1 MSLRLGS
8 WIGPLMI
15 TLATFGA
22 AQAQDYP
29 TRPVTLVVPY
39 VPGGSTT
46 LVARLFGQ
54 KLEQRLGKPLV
65 VENRPGAGT
74 LIGAS
79 YVARAEPDGYTL
91 LFATSTTMAI
101 NVTLYK
107 KLSYDPVKDFVP
119 LALVADNPFILVVN
133 PALPIHSIADLV
145 RVAKAKPGELTFAS
159 SGSGSAAHLFME
171 LVQSLTDTKMTH
183 VPYRGL
189 APGLND
195 VVAGHV
201 SLMFGDFAT
210 ALPLVRAGKLRALG
224 VSTGQRNAAAP
235 DLPTV
240 AEAGLSGYE
249 ASAWHMIVAPAQT
262 PKPIVARL
270 NADLRT
276 AAGAPDLQKQLLE
289 QGITPV
295 VTKSPKELSQFVTSE
310 IARWGK
316 VVERAGVAGSE

>member
-1 MSLRLGS
+1 MNWRVWSF
-8 WIGPLMI
+8 I
-15 TLATFGA
+15 A
-22 AQAQDYP
+22 AAVVALVPAARAQDYP
-29 TRPVTLVVPY
+29 SRSVTLVVPY
-39 VPGGSTT
+39 VAGGSTT
-46 LVARLFGQ
+46 LVARMFGRQ
-54 KLEQRLGKPLV
+54 LEQRLGKPV
-65 VENRPGAGT
+65 VIENRPGAGT

-79 YVARAEPDGYTL
+79 SVARAEPDGYTI

-107 KLSYDPVKDFVP
+107 KLTYDPVRDFVP

-145 RVAKAKPGELTFAS
+145 KVAKEKPGELTFAS

-189 APGLND
+189 SPGLND

-210 ALPLVRAGKLRALG
+210 SLPLIRAGKLRALG
-224 VSTGQRNAAAP
+224 VSTGQRNGAAP

-240 AEAGLSGYE
+240 AEAGLAGYE
-249 ASAWHMIVAPAQT
+249 ASAWHMIVAPAKT
-262 PKPIVARL
+262 PRPIVDRL
-270 NADLRT
+270 NAELKA
-276 AAGAPDLQKQLLE
+276 AAGDPELNKQLIE
-289 QGITPV
+289 QGITPL
-295 VTKSPKELSQFVTSE
+295 VTKPPEELARFVSSE

-316 VVERAGVAGSE
+316 VVERAGVAASE